1 MIYSYYYSLTECNPA
16 FMIMSRQII
25 VRAREQHLLKAFRD
39 ANPTLSETLK
49 GNIKNAFSAYLSSK
63 LLKVLKETDAPQQ
76 DETELAT
83 LERLLKKDQSDAAW
97 AKEMREKE
105 EKFGLILGSL
115 VSQSLFV
122 SLWKQD
128 PALNTRLNLT
138 SS

>member
-1 MIYSYYYSLTECNPA
+1 
-16 FMIMSRQII
+16 MIMSRQII

-63 LLKVLKETDAPQQ
+63 LLKVLKETDAPQPG
-76 DETELAT
+76 ETELAT
-83 LERLLKKDQSDAAW
+83 LDRLLKKDQSDAAW

-115 VSQSLFV
+115 VSQFVFV
-122 SLWKQD
+122 SGCKQY
-128 PALNTRLNLT
+128 RGLNLRLT
-138 SS
+138 LSSW

>member
-1 MIYSYYYSLTECNPA
+1 
-16 FMIMSRQII
+16 MIMHKQII

-49 GNIKNAFSAYLSSK
+49 GDIKTAFSAYLSSK

-76 DETELAT
+76 DETDLAT

-115 VSQSLFV
+115 VSRFLFV

-128 PALNTRLNLT
+128 LALNTRLTL
-138 SS
+138 SSS

>member
-1 MIYSYYYSLTECNPA
+1 MKI
-16 FMIMSRQII
+16 
-25 VRAREQHLLKAFRD
+25 
-39 ANPTLSETLK
+39 
-49 GNIKNAFSAYLSSK
+49 
-63 LLKVLKETDAPQQ
+63 LKETDAPQQ

-115 VSQSLFV
+115 VSRFLFV

-128 PALNTRLNLT
+128 PALYETDLVLIVAIRQ
-138 SS
+138 SGH

>member
-1 MIYSYYYSLTECNPA
+1 
-16 FMIMSRQII
+16 
-25 VRAREQHLLKAFRD
+25 
-39 ANPTLSETLK
+39 LK
-49 GNIKNAFSAYLSSK
+49 GDIETAFSAYLSSK

-97 AKEMREKE
+97 AKETREKE

-128 PALNTRLNLT
+128 LALTTRLTL
-138 SS
+138 SSS